1 MYETKPMKIID
12 RARIVILDNRQR
24 KEFDENVIAELTD
37 SILSPAGLLHPIVLR
52 NPLPSDKVPE
62 GSPADA
68 LILVAGE
75 TRLKVIDNIAFM
87 GNDFRC
93 GGTIFS
99 PGFVPASLLGDLDE
113 IAAEEAELDENI
125 RRKDLTW
132 QERSSAMARL
142 MKLRQKQAAVENR
155 PAPTYADI
163 AQEVKGRSDGGYQDS
178 IRKDILVAAHLDNP
192 AVAKAKSADDALKIL
207 RAEEQRVRN
216 EKLAEV
222 VGKTASADRVRV
234 FNENCL
240 DFLSRTSES
249 YDVILT
255 DPPYGMGAHQFGDA
269 GGRLSH
275 ASHVYDDSPEHWEQ
289 LMSAWCGAAFRVAKS
304 QAHAYVFCDI
314 DRFHR
319 LKELMTDAGWDVF
332 RTPLIYY
339 KENTGRVP
347 RPEHGPRRQWE
358 MILYAI
364 KGNKPVTHIYPDVII
379 AKSEEA
385 SVTHGAQK
393 PSALFQNLL
402 QRSVKPGDR
411 VLDTFAGT
419 GPIIP
424 AGTALQCYVDAVEL
438 DSAHYATCLKR
449 VALLSGDSGLAELI
463 NKGA

>member
-1 MYETKPMKIID
+1 MQIID

-37 SILSPAGLLHPIVLR
+37 SLLSPAGLLHPIVLR
-52 NPLPSDKVPE
+52 NPMPSDKPPP
-62 GSPADA
+62 SAPADA
-68 LILVAGE
+68 LVLVAGE

-87 GNDFRC
+87 GKDFRC
-93 GGTIFS
+93 AGTIVS

-132 QERSSAMARL
+132 QERASAMARL
-142 MKLRQKQAAVENR
+142 MKLRQKQAVAENR

-163 AQEVKGRSDGGYQDS
+163 AQEVKGRSDGGYQDA
-178 IRKDILVAAHLDNP
+178 IRKDVIVAAHLDNP
-192 AVAKAKSADDALKIL
+192 AVAKAKSADDAMKIL
-207 RAEEQRVRN
+207 RAEEVRKRN
-216 EKLAEV
+216 EVLAET
-222 VGKTASADRVRV
+222 VGKTAATDRMDAHNADCLTWLSAQPA
-234 FNENCL
+234 E
-240 DFLSRTSES
+240 T

-275 ASHVYDDSPEHWEQ
+275 AFHAYDDSPEHWEK
-289 LMSAWCGAAFRVAKS
+289 LMLAWAPEAFRVAKA

-319 LKELMTDAGWDVF
+319 LREIMTAAGWDVF

-402 QRSVKPGDR
+402 QRSVRPGDR

-419 GPIIP
+419 GPVFP
-424 AGTALQCYVDAVEL
+424 AAAALQCYATGVEME
-438 DSAHYATCLKR
+438 ATHYATCLKR
-449 VALLSGDSGLAELI
+449 IAALSSDSGLSTLLTTAQQ
-463 NKGA
+463 